1 MSRDVLLRPWMV
13 LTLALA
19 ALSLGP
25 SFAHVLEAPPRLHDW
40 PAQLWID
47 ATVRHGQFVLF
58 RDIGAPLDI
67 GAILAATV
75 LVLLLRNKSGFGWTL
90 AGTVLLILALA
101 AWSMIVS
108 PANDVLAGWRPGPV
122 PADFTT
128 IRDRWETG
136 HMIVAS
142 LKVLGF
148 VALAAGVTGPRAV

>member
-1 MSRDVLLRPWMV
+1 V

-58 RDIGAPLDI
+58 RDIGAPLDV
-67 GAILAATV
+67 GAILTAAI
-75 LVLLLRNKSGFGWTL
+75 LVLLLRGKSGFRWAL
-90 AGTVLLILALA
+90 AGTVLLILALV
-101 AWSMIVS
+101 AWFTIVS

-122 PADFTT
+122 PADFTAT
-128 IRDRWETG
+128 RDRWETG

-142 LKVLGF
+142 MKALGLI
-148 VALAAGVTGPRAV
+148 ALAAGATAARAV